1 MTIRKVS
8 IKVRKIAFIF
18 PGQGSQYPGMGKELF
33 ENYDEAKKIFDEADK
48 RLGYSMSQLC
58 FNGQKESLDLT
69 ENTQPAILTVSIA
82 ALEVLKRHGILPSV
96 VAGHSLGEYSAVV
109 AAGGISFSDAV
120 LLVKNRGK
128 FMQEAYPEGSA
139 MMAAIIG
146 LDKEALNSVCKEAAK
161 EGIVS
166 PANINSPI
174 QIVIAGEKKAVQ
186 KAMELAKQKGAK
198 KIVPLSVSVPSH
210 CKLMEPVGKRLDVE
224 LNKIDI
230 KDLSIPLI
238 NNADAKAITD
248 SAELKDSL
256 VRQLSYPL
264 LWVDSVMRMIE
275 MGVDTFIE
283 IGPGTVLSNLVKR
296 INKDVKIFNVED
308 KKDVEQL
315 KGIQWN

>member
-33 ENYDEAKKIFDEADK
+33 ENYDEAKKVFDEADK
-48 RLGYSMSQLC
+48 RLGYSMSLLC
-58 FNGQKESLDLT
+58 FTGSKESLDLT

-82 ALEVLKRHGILPSV
+82 ALEVLKRQGITPSI

-146 LDKEALNSVCKEAAK
+146 LDKEALNSVCKEAEK

-166 PANINSPI
+166 TANINSPI

-210 CKLMEPVGKRLDVE
+210 CKLMEPVGKRLEPE

-230 KDLSIPLI
+230 KNLGIPLI

-283 IGPGTVLSNLVKR
+283 VGPGMVLSGLVKR

-308 KKDVEQL
+308 KKGIEQL
-315 KGIQWN
+315 KVVQWN